1 MSHSAAQQPV
11 TVTLETVVSHLA
23 EITRQQAEILRHLT
37 RQSSPWLTPG
47 EACEALGLQDTA
59 SARRKL
65 QFAREKGFLKTFG
78 QTRPY
83 TYSRAEVEDLRRQIE
98 AGKIFLGN

>member
-1 MSHSAAQQPV
+1 MSHSAAQEQP
-11 TVTLETVVSHLA
+11 VTLETVAYQLA
-23 EITRQQAEILRHLT
+23 EITRQQAEILRQLT

-65 QFAREKGFLKTFG
+65 QFARERGLLKTFG

-83 TYSRAEVEDLRRQIE
+83 TYSRSEIEDLRRQIE